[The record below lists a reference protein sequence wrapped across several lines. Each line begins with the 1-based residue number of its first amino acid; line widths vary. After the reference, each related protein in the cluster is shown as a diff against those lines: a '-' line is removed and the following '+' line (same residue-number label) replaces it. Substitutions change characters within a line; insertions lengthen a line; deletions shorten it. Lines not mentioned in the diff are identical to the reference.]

1 MLTRGRFAEPLH
13 LLGHGTMLHSFHKV
27 GNTDSGLCPC
37 RPSLPPKKAAAAA
50 AAAAAEAA
58 QAAEAAA
65 AGFGGV
71 GSLDLPGGFARHDKR
86 GEDVRALLQP
96 DAELVRVLILQPIK
110 P

>member
-1 MLTRGRFAEPLH
+1 MAAPLH
-13 LLGHGTMLHSFHKV
+13 LLGQGSMLI
-27 GNTDSGLCPC
+27 GNSNVELLKLRVRRLCPC

-71 GSLDLPGGFARHDKR
+71 GSLDLPGGYARHDKR

-96 DAELVRVLILQPIK
+96 DAGC
-110 P
+110 